1 MNSSDNEVLDNF
13 DDRLAEKVAA
23 LLPRLGMMVF
33 KAHACQSAA
42 AGITV
47 GHYKALG
54 FLFHHGQC
62 TVGEIA
68 AGLGVS
74 LSTASELLDQ
84 LVTSG
89 YVARGTNPADRRQ
102 VHVWLTASGKTITD
116 EIYQRR
122 VALVRAALH
131 QVPPAERPIVVRSL
145 ETLVSVLLQQLDTT
159 EQAATVRVAPN
170 AVANR

>member
-1 MNSSDNEVLDNF
+1 MDNF

-23 LLPRLGMMVF
+23 LLPRLGMMVV

-68 AGLGVS
+68 AGLCVS

-89 YVARGTNPADRRQ
+89 YVERGTNPADRRQ
-102 VHVWLTASGKTITD
+102 VHVWLTAAGKAITD
-116 EIYQRR
+116 ELYQRR
-122 VALVRAALH
+122 IALVRAALH
-131 QVPPAERPIVVRSL
+131 EVPPAERPIVVRSL
-145 ETLVSVLLQQLDTT
+145 ETLLTVLLRQLDSV
-159 EQAATVRVAPN
+159 EPAATPRVAPKPT
-170 AVANR
+170 ANQ